1 MRNTDIDRRDLLRA
15 AVVAG
20 AGVAFVSTALAESSA
35 EEHMGA
41 LGHGGDDGYVV
52 SASLT
57 QHCATCDN
65 WGGQRRI
72 SADGTTIT
80 VTGLGWC
87 NNRES
92 RNFRR
97 MTSPDHGPMKV
108 WRKWGVLN

>member
-1 MRNTDIDRRDLLRA
+1 MRNTDIDRRNLLRT
-15 AVVAG
+15 AVAMG
-20 AGVAFVSTALAESSA
+20 AGVALAGTARAEPGA
-35 EEHMGA
+35 DEHMGA

-52 SASLT
+52 DASLT

-72 SADGTTIT
+72 SADGKTIT
-80 VTGLGWC
+80 ITGMGWC

-92 RNFRR
+92 PNFRK

-108 WRKWGVLN
+108 WKKWGVLG